1 MYHKAADLRTLL
13 FWPLLGIPL
22 IFLVSLGTVNLSNF
36 FSSTAPPVNDHGS
49 HVEIHVAEDGS
60 RVEIYAKLPDFAE
73 VSIKPA
79 GASMALMGR
88 FKSADGC
95 LTFDPTLPFVPGQSY
110 RVEWMDTAG
119 HPQSK
124 DFKFTGA
131 PLPQPSVRLAPQA
144 ILPANALKIYLHF
157 SEPMEQGVFLERL
170 RLLEANGKEII
181 GPFRETELWSPDGK
195 RLTVWFHP
203 GRQKTGVN
211 LNEEEGPVLRE
222 NTKHTLVVA
231 GSWRSTSGVTLGEDL
246 RFDFQVGLADHE
258 MPVMA
263 KWQIMAPKSGT
274 REPLAVRF
282 DEPLDPAMTTSALSV
297 YRGAESV
304 PVEIEVDGLNW
315 RAIPAQSWT
324 TGSYELRADP
334 NLEDLA
340 GNNLTKPFEVDVSEL
355 PDTKTISTKRAFEV
369 R

>member
-1 MYHKAADLRTLL
+1 MGDRVK
-13 FWPLLGIPL
+13 FVP
-22 IFLVSLGTVNLSNF
+22 
-36 FSSTAPPVNDHGS
+36 TAPLARGQRYCATWLAQDKSPQKIEFEFRLS
-49 HVEIHVAEDGS
+49 HQKA
-60 RVEIYAKLPDFAE
+60 
-73 VSIKPA
+73 
-79 GASMALMGR
+79 
-88 FKSADGC
+88 
-95 LTFDPTLPFVPGQSY
+95 PTVLF
-110 RVEWMDTAG
+110 E
-119 HPQSK
+119 
-124 DFKFTGA
+124 
-131 PLPQPSVRLAPQA
+131 PQA
-144 ILPANALKIYLHF
+144 TLPANALKFYLHF
-157 SEPMEQGVFLERL
+157 SQPMEQGVFLDRL
-170 RLLEANGKEII
+170 RLLEAAGKEVI

-203 GRQKTGVN
+203 GRQKAGVN

-222 NTKHTLVVA
+222 NMKHTLVISC
-231 GSWRSTSGVTLGEDL
+231 SWRSTSGVALGKEV
-246 RFDFQVGLADHE
+246 RFDFQVGPADHE

-282 DEPLDPAMTTSALSV
+282 DESLDPAMLASALSV
-297 YRGAESV
+297 HRGAESV

-324 TGSYELRADP
+324 AGSYELRADP

-355 PDTKTISTKRAFEV
+355 PGSKTVITKRAFEV